1 MAEKIY
7 RFIND
12 KPAARW
18 AVLILIALA
27 MFFGYMFVDVMS
39 PIQALVEA
47 EKGWTPNVYGTYAS
61 SEYILNVCGFLIL
74 AGIILDKMGIRF
86 TGILSTSL
94 MFAGALI
101 KFEFVFRQFV
111 VLGSFQVFFF
121 SYKFLIIKGFVLFVC
136 PFGPADL
143 YLKREFVLSN

>member
-61 SEYILNVCGFLIL
+61 S
-74 AGIILDKMGIRF
+74 
-86 TGILSTSL
+86 
-94 MFAGALI
+94 
-101 KFEFVFRQFV
+101 
-111 VLGSFQVFFF
+111 
-121 SYKFLIIKGFVLFVC
+121 
-136 PFGPADL
+136 
-143 YLKREFVLSN
+143 